1 MDLHLFYINRVAGKE
16 FPEIPGVLIMP
27 PPRRTAR
34 GRGEDILVFMLSLS
48 GNDDI
53 TPAAQQEMLQT
64 TAAEYFSTS
73 GSSTAALRSAID
85 HLNTLLLN
93 RNLKNSRSGIQVTGK
108 VNAIVV
114 RGGLLFAAHAG
125 ATHTFYLQNEQVQD
139 WTDLES
145 SDRGLGLSK
154 TVNLRFYQS
163 EVVPG
168 DLAVLCTMPPAS
180 WTPGALMGSP
190 ALSVDGLRR
199 RLTTNAGPDLQAVV
213 IRLTEGRG
221 QVFRRRLTETTVTP
235 SEPPPTPQKPSPVE
249 PAAHPRPSMATRPP
263 LAAQSQSVTPVTS
276 EPQPAT
282 PSAEIPPVS
291 HPIRPASQRPVM
303 AAPVGGQPRPKPKIT
318 VAPRQPGDELRDGIL
333 STMRWYR
340 RLTAPIRDVWVR
352 LFPNGIP
359 QLPVV
364 NPGFML
370 FSAIAIPVIVVAIA
384 TTVYFNSGRSEQHQQ
399 NLAQAN
405 QVAVQAQSAADP
417 AQQRALWEQALQW
430 LDRADS
436 YGVSEEADNLRDVAQ
451 AALDSLNGVSRLSL
465 HLALPSDLPDDINI
479 TALAAGRTQ
488 DIFFLDSNDGVI
500 YHLTRRDQLTYEV
513 DNSFTCTPGVYGVT
527 SLGPIIDMVSLPP
540 NNISLTSATQPG
552 MTINDAVVM
561 GLDGNGSVIYCA
573 PNAYPIVSSL
583 VPSSIGWSTVVGMAL
598 DERNLYVLDSGS
610 NRVWRFQSGTTP
622 YIFSDQGSGIFGDTV
637 PSELTT
643 VTDIAAVDGVVYL
656 LRQNSN
662 MIRCPYDAEG
672 RTYEGSDTTV
682 VVVTT
687 VCDDPA
693 AYQDMRT
700 GTAAAFSLDGIQ
712 FVQANVISYPS
723 LSMYLLDA
731 NMPALYQFGLQ
742 LNLFR
747 ILRLEFDRNYPQP
760 DAPVAAFMITYSQEA
775 FVAAGSRIYFASL
788 P

>member
-34 GRGEDILVFMLSLS
+34 GRGEDILVLMLSLS

-64 TAAEYFSTS
+64 TAGVYYSTS

-93 RNLKNSRSGIQVTGK
+93 RNLKNSRNGVQATGK
-108 VNAIVV
+108 VNALVLRSNI
-114 RGGLLFAAHAG
+114 LFAAHAG
-125 ATHTFYLQNEQVQD
+125 ATHTLYLQNEQVQD
-139 WTDLES
+139 WADLES

-199 RLTTNAGPDLQAVV
+199 RLTTNAGADLQAVV

-221 QVFRRRLTETTVTP
+221 QVFRRRLTDGTAAVAD
-235 SEPPPTPQKPSPVE
+235 TPQPEKTPPVE
-249 PAAHPRPSMATRPP
+249 PAARPRPSMASRP
-263 LAAQSQSVTPVTS
+263 PVTS
-276 EPQPAT
+276 QPQPVLPVSAEPQITTPA
-282 PSAEIPPVS
+282 PENQPGNVPP
-291 HPIRPASQRPVM
+291 RPVSQRPVM
-303 AAPVGGQPRPKPKIT
+303 AAPVGGQPRPKPRVT

-333 STMRWYR
+333 GVVRWYR
-340 RLTAPIRDVWVR
+340 KVTAPIRDLWVR

-384 TTVYFNSGRSEQHQQ
+384 TTVYFNSGRSEQHQL

-405 QVAVQAQSAADP
+405 QVAVQAQAAGDA

-436 YGVSEEADNLRDVAQ
+436 YGVSEEANNLRDVAQ
-451 AALDSLNGVSRLSL
+451 AALDSLNGVSGLSL

-479 TALAAGRTQ
+479 VGLAAGRTQ

-513 DNSFTCTPGVYGVT
+513 DNSFSCAPGVYGVT

-561 GLDGNGSVIYCA
+561 GIDGSGSVIYCA

-583 VPSSIGWSTVVGMAL
+583 VPSSIGWNTVVGMAL
-598 DERNLYVLDSGS
+598 DERNLYVLDSGT
-610 NRVWRFQSGTTP
+610 NRVWRFQSGTTAFV
-622 YIFSDQGSGIFGDTV
+622 FSEQGSEVFGDAV
-637 PSELTT
+637 PAELNT

-656 LRQNSN
+656 LRQNSA

-693 AYQDMRT
+693 VYQDMRT

-723 LSMYLLDA
+723 LSVYLLDA

-747 ILRLEFDRNYPQP
+747 ILRIEFDRNYPQP